1 VPGGN
6 LGESIGTLLNAHFGT
21 RTPTQ
26 LGRRVGV
33 GSRGNSKDRAPQPD
47 EIVVAGN
54 LLAPV
59 LVPRRTLL
67 VDANM
72 AGGVSLI

>member
-1 VPGGN
+1 MPISVR
-6 LGESIGTLLNAHFGT
+6 E
-21 RTPTQ
+21 RPTQ

-33 GSRGNSKDRAPQPD
+33 GSREAPRDRARQPD
-47 EIVVAGN
+47 EIVVGGN

-67 VDANM
+67 VDATW
-72 AGGVSLI
+72 VEVFH

>member
-1 VPGGN
+1 M
-6 LGESIGTLLNAHFGT
+6 GESIGTLLNTHSGT
-21 RTPTQ
+21 RTATQ
-26 LGRRVGV
+26 LGRPVGV
-33 GSRGNSKDRAPQPD
+33 GSRGNSKDRAPRPD

-67 VDANM
+67 VDAYM

>member
-1 VPGGN
+1 M
-6 LGESIGTLLNAHFGT
+6 GEFIGTPLNAHFGT
-21 RTPTQ
+21 RTADP
-26 LGRRVGV
+26 VGKTC
-33 GSRGNSKDRAPQPD
+33 GTRLTGDSKDRVPRPD

-59 LVPRRTLL
+59 LVLRCTVL